1 MLLFSEV
8 HVVESI
14 AEVLWL
20 TIDSGV
26 TIFVIA
32 VMLVTLRTRAATV
45 ATVGS
50 VLTGLT
56 AVATLWTLR
65 ALTTGRTLHVALG
78 LWNEHTVRQ
87 LVLACLG
94 VNLKQLHG
102 ELVALLDASLLNGL
116 KTLPVNLADVEQAV
130 LARHNLDETSVRHDA
145 ANSSLVDLANFR
157 HSHDGANLANSGIN
171 ALLVGARYLH
181 LANAV
186 LFVNGDGGLSVLLHL
201 LDNLTTR
208 ANDSTDELLRNL

>member
-116 KTLPVNLADVEQAV
+116 QTLPVDLRDMEQTILAGHDLYKA
-130 LARHNLDETSVRHDA
+130 SVRHD
-145 ANSSLVDLANFR
+145 
-157 HSHDGANLANSGIN
+157 
-171 ALLVGARYLH
+171 
-181 LANAV
+181 
-186 LFVNGDGGLSVLLHL
+186 
-201 LDNLTTR
+201 
-208 ANDSTDELLRNL
+208 